1 MPPSTNNFMNIKQI
15 IVIIIL
21 FCTGCSATKL
31 TYQPQEYNDISK
43 CIEIIKN
50 SLNYQSSL
58 HAVKSIEIK
67 PDFLK
72 IVSKPNYEHS
82 YIHFEYI
89 GNIDFHEKN
98 EWKIVTIK
106 GENRRILYR
115 LYVKDKEIAKSFIN
129 AIYTLKNNPKAL
141 EIELN
146 KACQHN

>member
-1 MPPSTNNFMNIKQI
+1 MNIKQI

-43 CIEIIKN
+43 SIEIIKS

-58 HAVKSIEIK
+58 HAVISIEIK

-72 IVSKPNYEHS
+72 IISEPNYNHS

-106 GENRRILYR
+106 GKNRRILYR
-115 LYVKDKEIAKSFIN
+115 LYIKDKEIAKSFIN
-129 AIYTLKNNPKAL
+129 AIYTLINNPKAL